1 MPGEKFRLTSIW
13 QLTLVRMTGAFT
25 TPAQVMPGVNVSPA
39 VAPSVTLWIE
49 SEAPAPTLTE
59 IVSTKVWPATVVVAW
74 MTALPCAT
82 PVTGQ
87 TEVPADVEQVPET
100 VAIVAVAFEVWPGAR
115 LMLAG
120 EMLNTDDDVTV
131 MLTAALR
138 AWLACDVAM
147 TVVVPRP
154 APVTRPVLDTVAMR

>member
-25 TPAQVMPGVNVSPA
+25 TPAQVVPGVNVSPA

-59 IVSTKVWPATVVVAW
+59 IVCTKVWPATVVVAW

-100 VAIVAVAFEVWPGAR
+100 VAMVGESDVQTMSEADWPAESEIVAVAFEVWPGAR

-138 AWLACDVAM
+138 AWLA
-147 TVVVPRP
+147 
-154 APVTRPVLDTVAMR
+154 